1 MYSLIG
7 VPVVP
12 VVVDAPRHNQTACRP
27 DYREDSA
34 HEWGRAHHPGA

>member
-1 MYSLIG
+1 MHSLID

-12 VVVDAPRHNQTACRP
+12 LVVDAPRRSQTTRRP

-34 HEWGRAHHPGA
+34 HEWGRAHRPGA